1 MNTVME
7 EKIKQAFQ
15 EWKQTEQPKETIVE
29 TDQTK
34 NQKLSNMLLDM
45 IDKNPGITGKDLRT
59 YVAREMPTVPISY
72 VPALL
77 KGFYDKNFVS
87 RIEVP
92 PSGSVGRTTYAYTSI
107 PVHVQRNMPKREKV
121 RAYTKKKFKAK
132 SVHEDKGI
140 TTLIPKE
147 RTERMPTHPLAVGTT
162 TVYITIHTGSDT
174 TYSLRLEE
182 AKVIYQQLNQIFGG
196 AR

>member
-15 EWKQTEQPKETIVE
+15 EWKQTEQPKEIIVE
-29 TDQTK
+29 TQTK

-59 YVAREMPTVPISY
+59 YVAREMPTVPISH
-72 VPALL
+72 VPAIL

-92 PSGSVGRTTYAYTSI
+92 PSGSVGRTTYAYTI
-107 PVHVQRNMPKREKV
+107 VPVDIRIKMLKRPKVK
-121 RAYTKKKFKAK
+121 AYTKKKGKTK
-132 SVHEDKGI
+132 PVHEDKGI

-147 RTERMPTHPLAVGTT
+147 HTERMAVHPLTVGTT
-162 TVYITIHTGSDT
+162 TVYITIHTGSET

-196 AR
+196 VR

>member
-59 YVAREMPTVPISY
+59 YVGREMPTVPVSY

-92 PSGSVGRTTYAYTSI
+92 PSGSVGRTTYA
-107 PVHVQRNMPKREKV
+107 
-121 RAYTKKKFKAK
+121 
-132 SVHEDKGI
+132 
-140 TTLIPKE
+140 
-147 RTERMPTHPLAVGTT
+147 
-162 TVYITIHTGSDT
+162 
-174 TYSLRLEE
+174 
-182 AKVIYQQLNQIFGG
+182 
-196 AR
+196 

>member
-1 MNTVME
+1 MNTIME

-15 EWKQTEQPKETIVE
+15 EWKQTEQPKEITVE
-29 TDQTK
+29 THTK

-59 YVAREMPTVPISY
+59 YVTREMPTVPISY

-92 PSGSVGRTTYAYTSI
+92 PSGSVGRATYAYTSI
-107 PVHVQRNMPKREKV
+107 PVHVQEKMPKREKV
-121 RAYTKKKFKAK
+121 RAYTKKGKAK
-132 SVHEDKGI
+132 PVHEDKGI

-147 RTERMPTHPLAVGTT
+147 RTERMAMHPLTVGTT
-162 TVYITIHTGSDT
+162 TVYITIHTGSET

-196 AR
+196 VR